1 MAEQDVIAIPVWT
14 GHEAKRLRTALRMS
28 QREYAAFL
36 GAAPRT
42 VAGWDSKGKS
52 ATISTELQSAL
63 DTALRTAAPEARQRF
78 EISVLGD
85 QMAAADPDR
94 AREQDRMP
102 VTAADIAIVRDMLA
116 SLTAVDHQRG
126 GGFARHTADTFFR
139 EVIKPRL
146 AAPGPDSI
154 LVQFRAAAAE
164 FRIRTAWMHL
174 DMADYP
180 GARAAARGAFSLAQ
194 QSGDLA
200 VCSWAMAMSA
210 LLETWQ
216 GDTAAA
222 VAYGHTAVGLA
233 NSGPPLVQAFA
244 HGKLARALAASGDS
258 GGAQA
263 ALSAASSL
271 FDSGRSR
278 DDDRVPEAIR
288 DGYSGAY
295 VLDEEAHCFRD
306 LGMHGIALER
316 SEQCLDLRGAD
327 RFTRNRA
334 FATGNRALTL
344 AKLGEIDQA
353 SDGAVEL
360 LKLAVT
366 LDSSRVMQRMDAV
379 VAELKPFRSVRAVT
393 ELIDQVNGTETVRL
407 RMYRSAGSAISP

>member
-1 MAEQDVIAIPVWT
+1 MAEQGVIAVPVWT
-14 GHEAKRLRTALRMS
+14 GREAKQLRTALRMS

-42 VAGWDSKGKS
+42 VAGWDTKGKN
-52 ATISTELQSAL
+52 ATISTELQAAL
-63 DTALRTAAPEARQRF
+63 DTALRKADPEVRQRF
-78 EISVLGD
+78 EASVLGD
-85 QMAAADPDR
+85 QMASANPHR
-94 AREQDRMP
+94 AREQERIP
-102 VTAADIAIVRDMLA
+102 VTATDIVIVRDMLA

-126 GGFARHTADTFFR
+126 GGFARYTADTFFR

-146 AAPGPDSI
+146 AAPGPNGLLI
-154 LVQFRAAAAE
+154 QFRAAAAE
-164 FRIRTAWMHL
+164 FQIRTAWMHL
-174 DMADYP
+174 DVADHA
-180 GARAAARGAFSLAQ
+180 GARAAAREACGLAQ

-200 VCSWAMAMSA
+200 VCSWTLAMSA
-210 LLETWQ
+210 LLETWL
-216 GDTAAA
+216 GNTATA

-233 NSGPPLVQAFA
+233 TGGPPLVRAFA

-258 GGAQA
+258 GKAQA
-263 ALSAASSL
+263 ALVTASSL
-271 FDSGRSR
+271 FDSARSH

-295 VLDEEAHCFRD
+295 ILDEEAHCFRD

-316 SEQCLDLRGAD
+316 SQQSLDLRGAD

-353 SDGAVEL
+353 SAGAVEL
-360 LKLAVT
+360 LKLAAT
-366 LDSSRVMQRMDAV
+366 LDSSRVTQRMEAV
-379 VAELKPFRSVRAVT
+379 VTELEPFRSVRAVT
-393 ELIDQVNGTETVRL
+393 ELIDQVNGTESVRL
-407 RMYRSAGSAISP
+407 RMYRSGGRDRRP